1 MQGIFVFDLSVNTRK
16 CGISHNKTS
25 ARNRS
30 RARRIRFPKSRS
42 NSGGNRPPGTGQ
54 QDDQR
59 LPAGRQEGHVAA
71 EQLNNMKQ
79 DRVR

>member
-30 RARRIRFPKSRS
+30 RALRIRFPKSRS
-42 NSGGNRPPGTGQ
+42 NSGGNRPATRIGLYGSLLVLFFEVIF
-54 QDDQR
+54 R
-59 LPAGRQEGHVAA
+59 L
-71 EQLNNMKQ
+71 KSC
-79 DRVR
+79 

>member
-30 RARRIRFPKSRS
+30 LAQRIRSPRSRS
-42 NSGGNRPPGTGQ
+42 NSGGNRP
-54 QDDQR
+54 R
-59 LPAGRQEGHVAA
+59 LGSGYT
-71 EQLNNMKQ
+71 
-79 DRVR
+79 VRCWFYSSRYSSA